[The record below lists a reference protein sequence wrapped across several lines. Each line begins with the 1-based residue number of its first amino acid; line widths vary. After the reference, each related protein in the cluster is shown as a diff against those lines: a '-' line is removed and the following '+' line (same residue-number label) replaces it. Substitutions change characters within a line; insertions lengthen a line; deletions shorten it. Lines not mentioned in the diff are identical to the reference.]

1 MRCTI
6 QYITVDLARP
16 WLGDRAKTPPNQ
28 TPRSRRGGLRHS
40 SAPALGP
47 HLCSGHRR
55 RVERRSQVTRSSD
68 NADKPAHDASRRRRE
83 TPAAAALTLVGDGWR
98 ERRLRISTSAS
109 AASTSSRRLHMV
121 TRIGGDLTVNVDPP
135 GHHTRSRC
143 SRRRARGAGHR
154 LARDKRRIVLHGDV
168 LGSRALLLRSHAL
181 AFEPGRPEPPKHQAH
196 GGGLPQRYVL
206 AHRPALGSS
215 RMIGPDELLHRSV
228 GQKPAAVVGDPI
240 GIEDRRPCTERSEPC
255 RRRCAH
261 RTQC

>member
-1 MRCTI
+1 
-6 QYITVDLARP
+6 
-16 WLGDRAKTPPNQ
+16 
-28 TPRSRRGGLRHS
+28 
-40 SAPALGP
+40 
-47 HLCSGHRR
+47 
-55 RVERRSQVTRSSD
+55 
-68 NADKPAHDASRRRRE
+68 
-83 TPAAAALTLVGDGWR
+83 
-98 ERRLRISTSAS
+98 
-109 AASTSSRRLHMV
+109 MV
-121 TRIGGDLTVNVDPP
+121 TWIGGDLTVNVDPP

-215 RMIGPDELLHRSV
+215 RMIGSDELLHRSV
-228 GQKPAAVVGDPI
+228 EQKPAAVVGDPI